1 MDALNLPPYP
11 FKVKQLGESH
21 QLFDEIRRKWVV
33 LTPEEWVRQHLAMYL
48 ISLGYPRGLI
58 AVERSLKLNGMTR
71 RSDLLVFTHTGKP
84 FLLAE
89 CKAPGVRIT
98 QETLDQAAR
107 YNLTLGVPF
116 ILISNGIKHY
126 CLSTNQEGKSTYL
139 EGIPEFPAHG

>member
-11 FKVKQLGESH
+11 FKVKQLGEH
-21 QLFDEIRRKWVV
+21 RQLFDEIRRKWVV

-48 ISLGYPRGLI
+48 VSLGYPRGLI
-58 AVERSLKLNGMTR
+58 ALERSLKVNGMSR
-71 RSDLLVFTHTGKP
+71 RSDLLVFTTSGQA

-89 CKAPGVRIT
+89 CKAPGVPIS

-107 YNLTLGVPF
+107 YNLTLRVPY

-126 CLSTNQEGKSTYL
+126 CLHTDKDGKSSSL
-139 EGIPEFPAHG
+139 EGIPEFPSIE